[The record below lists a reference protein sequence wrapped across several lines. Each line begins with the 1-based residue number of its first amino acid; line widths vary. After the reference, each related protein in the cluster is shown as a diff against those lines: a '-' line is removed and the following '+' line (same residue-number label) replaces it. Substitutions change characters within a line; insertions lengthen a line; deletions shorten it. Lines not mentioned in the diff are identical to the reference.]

1 MPRRARRTALPPS
14 ALPRRILIIANPA
27 AGRLRRSTRRVRQVA
42 AALERRGCAVVVR
55 RSLGIGD
62 AEHEQAS
69 GGQDQVTR
77 TLYKTVHGPV
87 VNLGAMDPALGWT
100 TQSVFAI
107 RDINAY
113 NYRTFRNWLRWNQAK
128 SLDEFIRIQKEE
140 SALPWLH
147 NVAAGRANA
156 QVW

>member
-1 MPRRARRTALPPS
+1 MIRRPP
-14 ALPRRILIIANPA
+14 
-27 AGRLRRSTRRVRQVA
+27 RSTLFPYTTLFRSNDPTRYVRDGKTEAMQASKITVS
-42 AALERRGCAVVVR
+42 VR
-55 RSLGIGD
+55 N
-62 AEHEQAS
+62 AS

-113 NYRTFRNWLRWNQAK
+113 NYRTFRNWLRWNQARSDRK
-128 SLDEFIRIQKEE
+128 S
-140 SALPWLH
+140 
-147 NVAAGRANA
+147 V
-156 QVW
+156 V

>member
-1 MPRRARRTALPPS
+1 MS
-14 ALPRRILIIANPA
+14 
-27 AGRLRRSTRRVRQVA
+27 VRN
-42 AALERRGCAVVVR
+42 
-55 RSLGIGD
+55 
-62 AEHEQAS
+62 AS

-113 NYRTFRNWLRWNQAK
+113 NYRTFRNWLRWNQAR

-140 SALPWLH
+140 
-147 NVAAGRANA
+147 
-156 QVW
+156 